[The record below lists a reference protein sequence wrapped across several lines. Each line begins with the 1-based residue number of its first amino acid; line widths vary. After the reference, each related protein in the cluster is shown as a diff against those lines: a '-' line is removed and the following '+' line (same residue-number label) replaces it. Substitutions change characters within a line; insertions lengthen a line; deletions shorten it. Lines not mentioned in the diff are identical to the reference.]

1 MKKNKKIFTAVM
13 ASSLVL
19 SPFATAYA
27 QTASASKHAPAEV
40 SEKDKK
46 NGNQA
51 LTNGNGNKYGVK
63 RTYDFVDQNAT
74 QNTKSLFA
82 YFKSISGK
90 EVLFG
95 HQHATDEGIT
105 ITGAEDVVESE
116 VKNSVGDYPA
126 VFGWDTL
133 SLDGDEKPGVSGDL
147 EQSRINLAASM
158 KEAHEMGGIVALSTH
173 FPNFLTGGRYNDT
186 SERVAQS
193 ILPGGEKNAEFT
205 AFLDNIALF
214 ANNLKDDNGELIP
227 VLFRPFHEQNGG
239 WFWWG
244 SKTTSTDEYKELYRY
259 TVEYLRDKKDVHNF
273 LYVFSPNG
281 TFSGNEETYL
291 QTYPGDDY
299 VDILGMDQYDNQA
312 NPGTEQFL
320 NNLVNDL
327 AMISRLAEE
336 KGKISTFSEYGYS
349 PQGMKTEGNG
359 DLEWFTKVMDAIKAD
374 PDAKKIAYMQTW
386 ANFALNG
393 NLFVPYNDAP
403 DGLGDHELLKDFI
416 EYYEDPYTSF
426 LNEVEGVYKYKHV
439 TAAEEDPF
447 MHIVTPTA
455 GSTIEKATTTIRANV
470 LNDNPEKVIYTVK
483 GSEKEMPMSV
493 VEDGYYSAEWSPSAA
508 FNGGSVDVTVKVYNE
523 NGKVTEEQTVTVFV
537 KVPEILVDSFTF
549 DEDISSVKNIGTYPA
564 AITSEF
570 QHVKI
575 DSDGKLQINVSNLDS
590 ADTWQEL
597 KLELAD
603 PESVNLSQ
611 VERVK
616 FNALI
621 PVEAAGENGNATV
634 RGIVMLPPDWNNKF
648 GQETTEEK
656 LTDLETVTIDGKEFF
671 KYPVTVDINDPEKIA
686 AAQSLAF
693 SLVGNGLSL
702 EEGAIYIDNLQLFN
716 TYVEAPKDPS
726 LVDNF
731 ESYLGDDAVLRTN
744 FVHAGGDTTSV
755 SLDTT
760 NEAEGSYG
768 LKFDYTLAGSGYAGI
783 TKSLGT
789 VDWSGSNK
797 LRFDFVPDGSNQKM
811 VIQINVDGISFE
823 AYPSLAGTE
832 AGAVEIPFSEFTPA
846 PWDTANAGAVLTKEN
861 LQKVT
866 AFSVYVN
873 SVDGYTGSGS
883 LYLDDIRV
891 INDGTGG
898 VPNGGTGPGSMPE
911 ELGTLYDFESGVE
924 GWILE
929 QNQAAASA
937 PSVHYG
943 ALQSAFDLTKAA
955 GFELAKVQN
964 ADLSKGS
971 TLSVDVKV
979 SSGTANVRL
988 YVKTGGGWTWF
999 DSGATTV
1006 DSSGYQTLTLDLP
1019 KVENISAVKSIGVKF
1034 EPTSGTGTAIA
1045 SIDNVVLN

>member
-1 MKKNKKIFTAVM
+1 MNKNNKILTAVL
-13 ASSLVL
+13 ASALVL
-19 SPFATAYA
+19 SPLASD
-27 QTASASKHAPAEV
+27 ASAVQPAKGNQNGNHAL
-40 SEKDKK
+40 K
-46 NGNQA
+46 NGS
-51 LTNGNGNKYGVK
+51 GKKYGVK

-74 QNTKSLFA
+74 HNTKSLFA
-82 YFKSISGK
+82 YLNSIRGK

-105 ITGAEDVVESE
+105 ITREEGVVESD

-133 SLDGDEKPGVSGDL
+133 SLQGEEKPGVSGDA
-147 EQSRINLAASM
+147 EQSRKNLADSM
-158 KEAHEMGGIVALSTH
+158 RQAHEMGGIVALSTH

-193 ILPGGEKNAEFT
+193 ILPGGEKNAEFR
-205 AFLDNIALF
+205 AFLDNVALF
-214 ANNLKDDNGELIP
+214 ANELKDDTGESIP

-244 SKTTSTDEYKELYRY
+244 SKTTSKSEYKELYRY
-259 TVEYLRDKKDVHNF
+259 TVEYLRDQKGVQNF

-291 QTYPGDDY
+291 KTYPGDDY

-312 NPGTEQFL
+312 TPGTDQFL
-320 NNLVNDL
+320 NNLVSDL
-327 AMISRLAEE
+327 AMVSRLADE

-393 NLFVPYNDAP
+393 NLFVPYKNAP
-403 DGLGDHELLKDFI
+403 DGLGDHELLPDFV

-439 TAAEEDPF
+439 SAEKEDPF
-447 MHIVTPTA
+447 MHVVTPTA
-455 GSTIEKATTTIRANV
+455 GTTIEQATSTIRAKV
-470 LNDNPEKVIYTVK
+470 LHDHPEKVVYTVE
-483 GSEKEMPMSV
+483 GSDKEIEMAID
-493 VEDGYYSAEWSPSAA
+493 EDGYYSADWSPAA
-508 FNGGSVDVTVKVYNE
+508 SFNGGSADVTVKVYNKKG
-523 NGKVTEEQTVTVFV
+523 NVTEEQTVNVFV

-549 DEDISSVKNIGTYPA
+549 DENISSVKNNGTYPDLIQA
-564 AITSEF
+564 DFKHT
-570 QHVKI
+570 VV
-575 DSDGKLQINVSNLDS
+575 DSDGKLRINVRNLDS
-590 ADTWQEL
+590 ANTWQEL

-603 PESVNLSQ
+603 PAEVNLSE

-616 FNALI
+616 FEALI
-621 PVEAAGENGNATV
+621 PTKSAEENPEASV
-634 RGIVMLPPDWNNKF
+634 RGIVMLPPDWNTKF
-648 GQETTEEK
+648 GQETTEKK
-656 LTDLETVTIDGKEFF
+656 LSDLETVTVNGEQYA
-671 KYPVTVDINDPEKIA
+671 KYQVSVDLNDPEKIA
-686 AAQSLAF
+686 SAESLAF
-693 SLVGNGLSL
+693 SLIGNGLGL
-702 EEGAIYIDNLQLFN
+702 DEGDIYIDNLQLFN
-716 TYVEAPKDPS
+716 TYADAPKDPA

-731 ESYLGDDAVLRTN
+731 ESYLGDNELLRTK
-744 FVHAGGDTTSV
+744 FVHAGGDGTSV
-755 SLDTT
+755 SLDTL

-789 VDWSGSNK
+789 VDWSGYNK
-797 LRFDFVPDGSNQKM
+797 LRFDFVPDGSDQKM
-811 VIQINVDGISFE
+811 VIQINVDGIAFE
-823 AYPSLAGTE
+823 AYPSLAETK
-832 AGAVEIPFSEFTPA
+832 AGEVEIPFSEFTPA
-846 PWDTANAGAVLTKEN
+846 PWDTANVGAVLTKQN

-873 SVDGYTGSGS
+873 SLDGYTGSGS

-911 ELGTLYDFESGVE
+911 DLGTLYGFENGID

-929 QNQAAASA
+929 QNQAAATV
-937 PSVHYG
+937 PVINGG
-943 ALQSAFDLTKAA
+943 ALQSTFDLTKAS
-955 GFELAKVQN
+955 GFELAKIQN
-964 ADLSKGS
+964 ADLSMGNE
-971 TLSVDVKV
+971 LSVNVKV

-988 YVKTGGGWTWF
+988 YVKTGGGWSWF
-999 DSGATTV
+999 DSGTVSV
-1006 DSSGYQTLTLDLP
+1006 DSSGYQTLTIDLSE
-1019 KVENISAVKSIGVKF
+1019 VENISSVKSMGVKV
-1034 EPTSGTGTAIA
+1034 EPTSGSGTATV
-1045 SIDNVVLN
+1045 SIDDVVLR

>member
-1 MKKNKKIFTAVM
+1 MNKNKKILTAVL

-19 SPFATAYA
+19 SPFATA
-27 QTASASKHAPAEV
+27 ASASPPAKGNQNESHAL
-40 SEKDKK
+40 K
-46 NGNQA
+46 NGN
-51 LTNGNGNKYGVK
+51 GKKYGVK
-63 RTYDFVDQNAT
+63 RTYDFADQNAT
-74 QNTKSLFA
+74 QNTRSLFA
-82 YFKSISGK
+82 YLNSISGK

-105 ITGAEDVVESE
+105 ITREEGIVESD

-133 SLDGDEKPGVSGDL
+133 SLQGDEKPGVPGDL
-147 EQSRINLAASM
+147 EQSRKNLAASM
-158 KEAHEMGGIVALSTH
+158 RQAHEMGGVVALSTH

-193 ILPGGEKNAEFT
+193 ILPGGEKNAEFR

-214 ANNLKDDNGELIP
+214 ANELKDDQGELIP

-244 SKTTSTDEYKELYRY
+244 SKTTSASEYKELYRY
-259 TVEYLRDKKDVHNF
+259 TVEYLRDQKDVHNF

-281 TFSGNEETYL
+281 TFSGNADTYL

-312 NPGTEQFL
+312 APGTEQFL
-320 NNLVNDL
+320 NNLVDDL
-327 AMISRLAEE
+327 AMISRLSEE
-336 KGKISTFSEYGYS
+336 KGKIPAISEYGYS

-393 NLFVPYNDAP
+393 NLFVPYKNAP
-403 DGLGDHELLKDFI
+403 DGLGDHELLPDFI
-416 EYYEDPYTSF
+416 DYYKDPYTSF

-455 GSTIEKATTTIRANV
+455 GSTIEKASTVIRASV
-470 LNDNPEKVIYTVK
+470 LNDNPGKVVYIAE
-483 GSEKEMPMSV
+483 GSEKEVPMTIDS
-493 VEDGYYSAEWSPSAA
+493 EGYYSADWSPDAQ
-508 FNGGSVDVTVKVYNE
+508 FNGGSADVTVKVYNKK
-523 NGKVTEEQTVTVFV
+523 GKVTEEQTVKVFV
-537 KVPEILVDSFTF
+537 KVPEILVDGFTF
-549 DEDISSVKNIGTYPA
+549 DEDISSVKNNGTYPDT
-564 AITSEF
+564 ISTEF
-570 QHVKI
+570 EHVKI
-575 DSDGKLQINVSNLDS
+575 GNDGKLQINVSGLNGG
-590 ADTWQEL
+590 DTWQEL
-597 KLELAD
+597 KLELEEHGKVD
-603 PESVNLSQ
+603 LSQ

-616 FNALI
+616 FDALI
-621 PVEAAGENGNATV
+621 PLEAAGESVNATV
-634 RGIVMLPPDWNNKF
+634 RGIVMLPPDWNKKF
-648 GQETTEEK
+648 GQETTEKK
-656 LTDLETVTIDGKEFF
+656 LTDLETVTIKGEDLA
-671 KYPVTVDINDPEKIA
+671 KYSVSIDLNDPEKVA
-686 AAQSLAF
+686 AAESLAF
-693 SLVGNGLSL
+693 SLVGNGLDL
-702 EEGAIYIDNLQLFN
+702 DKGKIYIDNLQLFN
-716 TYVEAPKDPS
+716 TYAEAPKDPS

-731 ESYLGDDAVLRTN
+731 ESYLGDNGSLRTQ

-755 SLDTT
+755 SLDTAH
-760 NEAEGSYG
+760 EAEGSYG

-789 VDWSGSNK
+789 VDWSSYNK
-797 LRFDFVPDGSNQKM
+797 LRFDMVPDGSNQKM
-811 VIQINVDGISFE
+811 VIQINVDGIAFE

-832 AGAVEIPFSEFTPA
+832 AEAVEIPFSEFAPA
-846 PWDTANAGAVLTKEN
+846 PWDTANAGAILTKQN

-873 SVDGYTGSGS
+873 SVNGYTGSGS

-911 ELGTLYDFESGVE
+911 ELGTLYDFEDGVE
-924 GWILE
+924 GWVIE
-929 QNQAAASA
+929 QNQAAATA
-937 PSVHYG
+937 LSVNGG
-943 ALQSAFDLTKAA
+943 ALQSTFDLAKTA

-964 ADLSKGS
+964 VDLSKGS
-971 TLSVDVKV
+971 SLSVDVKL
-979 SSGTANVRL
+979 SNGTANARL

-999 DSGATTV
+999 DSGITTI
-1006 DSSGYQTLTLDLP
+1006 DANGYKTLTLDLS
-1019 KVENISAVKSIGVKF
+1019 KVENASAVKSIGVKI
-1034 EPTSGTGTAIA
+1034 EPVSGTGTAAA
-1045 SIDNVVLN
+1045 SIDNVVLW